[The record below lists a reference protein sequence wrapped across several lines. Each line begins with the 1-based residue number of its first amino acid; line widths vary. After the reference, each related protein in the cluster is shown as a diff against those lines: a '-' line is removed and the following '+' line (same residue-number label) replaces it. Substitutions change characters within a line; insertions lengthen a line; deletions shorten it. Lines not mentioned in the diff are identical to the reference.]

1 MTKNVFIL
9 LFLLQFLTFAEY
21 KRNPSYIIKIH
32 ENLFDRFDASLNF
45 PIIEIAMN
53 QSLLVKLKKTNVSS
67 LARQDFGCSNEPN
80 YGPERCR
87 HLKVCTLFQT
97 SIFCPKIQFYEK
109 LAF

>member
-87 HLKVCTLFQT
+87 HLKVR
-97 SIFCPKIQFYEK
+97 
-109 LAF
+109 